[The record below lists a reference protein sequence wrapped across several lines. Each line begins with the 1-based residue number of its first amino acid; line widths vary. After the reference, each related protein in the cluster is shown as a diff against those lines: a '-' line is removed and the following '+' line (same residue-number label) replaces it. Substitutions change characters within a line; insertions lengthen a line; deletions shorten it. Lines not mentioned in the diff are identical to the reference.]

1 MRDEELSAICLYAHL
16 LMCGPGHN
24 TSHSILSQAGGK
36 LLVVSSLRKEQVENW
51 PVGKKK
57 KKKKWSK
64 KTEKLSCEEQNN
76 EGDVCV
82 KIALY
87 SSDSA
92 LRWLQ

>member
-1 MRDEELSAICLYAHL
+1 M
-16 LMCGPGHN
+16 
-24 TSHSILSQAGGK
+24 
-36 LLVVSSLRKEQVENW
+36 VVSSLRKEQVENW
-51 PVGKKK
+51 PVGKK

-92 LRWLQ
+92 LH